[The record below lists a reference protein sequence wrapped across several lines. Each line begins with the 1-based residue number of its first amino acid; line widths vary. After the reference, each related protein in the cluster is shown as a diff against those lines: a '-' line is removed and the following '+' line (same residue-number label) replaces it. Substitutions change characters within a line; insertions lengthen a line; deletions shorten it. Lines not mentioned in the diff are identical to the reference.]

1 MRTEYRIMIAGS
13 RYLSGKGLDYARRAV
28 QRAHDRGYTIIVGDH
43 PKGVDMAVV
52 RECRRLKARVVVV
65 GITNYPRNG
74 GCAQGSYVKVERD
87 SYRAAGGSLLD
98 GFQVRDRW
106 MVDNANLGLFIWN
119 GESKGTKHGF
129 DYMLSRNKVAHLIT
143 FGQKP
148 VQHGR

>member
-13 RYLSGKGLDYARRAV
+13 RYLSDKGLDYARRVV
-28 QRAHDRGYTIIVGDH
+28 QRAHDRGYTIVVGDH

-65 GITNYPRNG
+65 GITNYPRNS
-74 GCAQGSYVKVERD
+74 GCSQGSYVKVERD
-87 SYRAAGGSLLD
+87 GYRAASGSLLD
-98 GFQVRDRW
+98 GFQVRDCW
-106 MVDNANLGLFIWN
+106 MVDNAHLGLFIWN
-119 GESKGTKHGF
+119 GESKRTKQSF
-129 DYMLSRNKVAHLIT
+129 DCMMSRNKVAHLIT